1 MKAAALP
8 ALILGIAASIWLV
21 VHYGYVG
28 VATAL
33 FSVGWPG
40 FLAVVAIHL
49 GTIALCA
56 GAWAFLLPPLRRPP
70 LWLFVWSRFIRDGAG
85 EILPFSQ
92 IGGLALGLRAAV
104 IAGLPTARA
113 VASLAA
119 DSAMELLS
127 QLAYALLA
135 VAIFAVL
142 RPESGLAAPIGA
154 GLAVADVA
162 AMLWVLAQRHGL
174 GALKRLVQAI
184 SRRSIEIG
192 AFAAAAVQTEIDG
205 IYGRPRGLAG
215 GFFIHLF
222 AWIAGAGETWIALRL
237 MGAPLGLAPA
247 LAIEGLLH
255 AARGAAFAVPG
266 ALGVQEG
273 AYVVLG
279 AQFGL
284 GPDTALALS
293 LLKRAR
299 DFTIGAPAL
308 LAWQMAEGRRLWRF
322 FPGRAVVVAET
333 QGELPASLRSGAG
346 RPWRLDRR

>member
-1 MKAAALP
+1 MKVVALP
-8 ALILGIAASIWLV
+8 ALLLGIAVSFGLV
-21 VHYGYVG
+21 VHYGYAG
-28 VATAL
+28 VAAAL
-33 FSVGWPG
+33 LSVGWPG
-40 FLAVVAIHL
+40 FLAVVAVHL
-49 GTIALCA
+49 ATIALCA
-56 GAWAFLLPPLRRPP
+56 GAWSQLLPSSRRPP
-70 LWLFVWSRFIRDGAG
+70 FRLLVWSRFIRDGAG

-92 IGGLALGLRAAV
+92 LGGLALGLRAAV

-142 RPESGLAAPIGA
+142 RPDSGLSAPIGA
-154 GLAVADVA
+154 GLALASIA
-162 AMLWVLAQRHGL
+162 AILWVLAQRHGL

-184 SRRSIEIG
+184 TRRSAEPG
-192 AFAAAAVQTEIDG
+192 AIAAAAVQAEIDG
-205 IYGRPRGLAG
+205 IYGRPRGLVA
-215 GFFIHLF
+215 GFFLHLF
-222 AWIAGAGETWIALRL
+222 AWIAGAGETWIALHL
-237 MGAPLGLAPA
+237 MGAPLGLAPI

-284 GPDTALALS
+284 GADSALALS

-299 DFTIGAPAL
+299 DLAIGAPAL
-308 LAWQMAEGRRLWRF
+308 LAWQMAEGWRLL
-322 FPGRAVVVAET
+322 PGRVVLAAEA
-333 QGELPASLRSGAG
+333 QGKPPA
-346 RPWRLDRR
+346 RLQTDTRQP